1 MAEKA
6 AFSENY
12 VEYIVEY
19 NGDRKALF
27 ANYSPYDLRVID
39 NRYAIAYQRIPDNY
53 MESLSRL
60 EYTLFPKVYGP
71 MDDVGALEAFHHH
84 RCAGQGDG
92 LHPVTAVVKQLPLL
106 PEEPW
111 QLVQLL
117 CQWHEPR
124 GYNHFHTVHLV
135 CR

>member
-1 MAEKA
+1 MAADLDIGHLLWGEHA
-6 AFSENY
+6 TLPHHGGIAVSPL
-12 VEYIVEY
+12 
-19 NGDRKALF
+19 GLALF
-27 ANYSPYDLRVID
+27 EEGIYHAL
-39 NRYAIAYQRIPDNY
+39 
-53 MESLSRL
+53 
-60 EYTLFPKVYGP
+60 
-71 MDDVGALEAFHHH
+71 DDVGALEAFHHH

-92 LHPVTAVVKQLPLL
+92 LHPVSAVVKPLPLL

-117 CQWHEPR
+117 CQGHEPR